1 MTARRTDGQTDV
13 RHHTG
18 RLYTNRV
25 ASIAIKEFCLVNG
38 GIRWDIAIY
47 DNMRHAWDASHLP
60 VTKPS
65 PSAAYDIYMPSRK
78 RDVCVACYNATMSK
92 E

>member
-1 MTARRTDGQTDV
+1 MHGMHRTSQP
-13 RHHTG
+13 
-18 RLYTNRV
+18 V
-25 ASIAIKEFCLVNG
+25 A
-38 GIRWDIAIY
+38 
-47 DNMRHAWDASHLP
+47 
-60 VTKPS
+60 KPS